1 MKVTINLVSVI
12 LFVAAFCACSGGSN
26 DDTTTVTFEG
36 FDSAVLHKINP
47 LNFQSISLIDDSLKS
62 VHDVEIEQ
70 PTMAYIKIEE
80 SPIPVYLSPG
90 FKLTIRR
97 NGHQLG
103 FEGDG
108 ADINQQ
114 LFQYHQLIKSY
125 EQKKSFFELSYPD
138 FLVRIDSLT
147 RDFDQLQS
155 KTESGQPKALMHD
168 FFEALLAWQKMN
180 YALVYYNPYDANA
193 DFPPEIQAAVE
204 AVPSLN
210 YLLDLGY
217 HDYII
222 ALHLYQDAFCGVQVW
237 DEAYNENDSL
247 QKLFH
252 TKVFESLPN
261 IIKEPNLVSF
271 FQAHATYRELE
282 SRGAGP
288 NFARLMAEFEALYP
302 NSAYAQTIIELREE
316 LNALAENIFPDLPFR
331 DLDGNDVR
339 MKSLKGQLIYLDI
352 WATWCQPCI
361 AEFPSSEALRDSLAE
376 QDITFVYLS
385 VDKDTS
391 KWRSFLEQHQELAGV
406 HWNEIESGS
415 VFKELKL
422 DGIPRYMLIDR
433 NGKII
438 NAHASRPSADHIM
451 QEIKSH
457 L

>member
-1 MKVTINLVSVI
+1 
-12 LFVAAFCACSGGSN
+12 
-26 DDTTTVTFEG
+26 
-36 FDSAVLHKINP
+36 
-47 LNFQSISLIDDSLKS
+47 
-62 VHDVEIEQ
+62 
-70 PTMAYIKIEE
+70 
-80 SPIPVYLSPG
+80 
-90 FKLTIRR
+90 
-97 NGHQLG
+97 
-103 FEGDG
+103 
-108 ADINQQ
+108 
-114 LFQYHQLIKSY
+114 
-125 EQKKSFFELSYPD
+125 
-138 FLVRIDSLT
+138 
-147 RDFDQLQS
+147 
-155 KTESGQPKALMHD
+155 
-168 FFEALLAWQKMN
+168 
-180 YALVYYNPYDANA
+180 
-193 DFPPEIQAAVE
+193 
-204 AVPSLN
+204 
-210 YLLDLGY
+210 
-217 HDYII
+217 
-222 ALHLYQDAFCGVQVW
+222 
-237 DEAYNENDSL
+237 
-247 QKLFH
+247 
-252 TKVFESLPN
+252 
-261 IIKEPNLVSF
+261 VSF